1 LNCRVKAVRQVHHG
15 ERGVLREEAGVLAL
29 LESVVKDLHSVV
41 SGTTTGGSLSRDD
54 TRITEGAEVNCVPP
68 VVVLEGE
75 EKVGMKFFK
84 KKK

>member
-1 LNCRVKAVRQVHHG
+1 M
-15 ERGVLREEAGVLAL
+15 
-29 LESVVKDLHSVV
+29 KDLHSVV

-75 EKVGMKFFK
+75 EKVGMKF
-84 KKK
+84 